1 LSSPEPGA
9 AADERPVTIYTVAD
23 RAGVSIATVSRVLRG
38 TTPTSPVTRRKV
50 LQAVEDLDYIPLRA
64 ARKVDVPRHQTHGLV
79 LPGLVGP
86 YYSELLTGFES
97 AAARLG
103 QSVVIQLAGP
113 QVDLEGAVRRLLA
126 RVDGVVLAN
135 DTVSDSFVRAVCRGT
150 PTVLI
155 ARNPVLGCDAVLVEN
170 QDASRELTEHLLGHD
185 RRRLV
190 FLGDPA
196 DSHDVTERYAG
207 FREAL
212 TGAGV
217 EETRP
222 PVRLRLEE
230 QSGPAAVQALLE
242 VPDLDGVVCANDELA
257 VSVLS
262 LLSRRGV
269 RVPDDV
275 AVTGFDDIMTA
286 RFVPPGLTTVRQP
299 TRAVGHWAA
308 IRLHERIEGRTY
320 DVHPQVLPTT
330 LVTRGS
336 CGCAWD
342 GPSLPAATAPL
353 VEHA

>member
-1 LSSPEPGA
+1 VSSEP
-9 AADERPVTIYTVAD
+9 DDRPVTIYTVAD

-50 LQAVEDLDYIPLRA
+50 LQAVEDLDYIPLRG

-86 YYSELLTGFES
+86 YYSALLTGFES

-103 QSVVIQLAGP
+103 QSVVIQLAGA
-113 QVDLEGAVRRLLA
+113 QVDLEAAVRRLTA
-126 RVDGVVLAN
+126 RVDGIVLAN
-135 DTVSDSFVRAVCRGT
+135 DTVTDTFVRAVCRGT

-155 ARNPVLGCDAVLVEN
+155 ARNPVLGCDSVLVEN
-170 QDASRELTEHLLGHD
+170 QDASQELTDHLLSHG

-207 FREAL
+207 FRQALERASLDEA
-212 TGAGV
+212 
-217 EETRP
+217 RP
-222 PVRLRLEE
+222 PIRLRLEE
-230 QSGPAAVQALLE
+230 ASGPAAVEALLA
-242 VPDLDGVVCANDELA
+242 VPALEGVVCANDELA

-269 RVPDDV
+269 SVPDDL

-286 RFVPPGLTTVRQP
+286 RYVPPGLTTVQQP

-308 IRLHERIEGRTY
+308 IRLHERIEGRTQ
-320 DVHPQVLPTT
+320 DVHAQLLPTT
-330 LVTRGS
+330 LVVRGS

-342 GPSLPAATAPL
+342 GTSLPAAPAVLPL
-353 VEHA
+353 SVEAHV